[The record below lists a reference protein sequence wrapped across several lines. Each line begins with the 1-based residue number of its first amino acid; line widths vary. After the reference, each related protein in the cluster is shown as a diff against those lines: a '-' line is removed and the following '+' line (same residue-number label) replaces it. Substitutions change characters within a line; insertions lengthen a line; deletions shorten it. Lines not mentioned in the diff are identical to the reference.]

1 MCLFNYSSGDK
12 MSEENNQH
20 DDGDSF
26 QNLNDLNLS
35 NLWWHSGYD
44 WTSLIKQ
51 EIYHEPHQPEKSDA
65 KIQAR
70 ESKSQK
76 LFFSLLI
83 VLGLLSAT
91 MIAQLNQMTQAV
103 QEVGKNL
110 AKEVIDRQQR

>member
-1 MCLFNYSSGDK
+1 
-12 MSEENNQH
+12 MSDENNQNH
-20 DDGDSF
+20 DSF

-35 NLWWHSGYD
+35 NLWWHGGYD
-44 WTSLIKQ
+44 WTSLVKQ
-51 EIYHEPHQPEKSDA
+51 EIYHEPHEPEKSNA
-65 KIQAR
+65 KIQAK

-91 MIAQLNQMTQAV
+91 MIAKLNQVTQTV

-110 AKEVIDRQQR
+110 AKEVIYQQHR